1 MLTYQEQ
8 TEVLT
13 GLLSQT
19 DLARMAFAQRLMAPA
34 VPEPYLVVPQGRG
47 FFHIVEAAT
56 GKVRGFRRSHNEACS
71 YAEQLKRKQAGK

>member
-19 DLARMAFAQRLMAPA
+19 ALARLAFVQRPMAPA
-34 VPEPYLVVPQGRG
+34 TAEPYQVVPQGRG
-47 FFHIVEAAT
+47 FFHIVETAT
-56 GKVRGFRRSHNEACS
+56 GAVRGFRRNHNDACA
-71 YAEQLKRKQAGK
+71 YAEHLKRQQAGK

>member
-19 DLARMAFAQRLMAPA
+19 ALARMAFAQRLMAPA
-34 VPEPYLVVPQGRG
+34 EIEPYRVIPQGRG
-47 FFHIVEAAT
+47 FFHIVETAT
-56 GKVRGFRRSHNEACS
+56 GAVRGFRRSHNEACA
-71 YAEQLKRKQAGK
+71 YAEHLKRQQADN

>member
-19 DLARMAFAQRLMAPA
+19 ALARMAFAQRLIAPA

-47 FFHIVEAAT
+47 FFHIVETAT

-71 YAEQLKRKQAGK
+71 YAERLKRQQADK